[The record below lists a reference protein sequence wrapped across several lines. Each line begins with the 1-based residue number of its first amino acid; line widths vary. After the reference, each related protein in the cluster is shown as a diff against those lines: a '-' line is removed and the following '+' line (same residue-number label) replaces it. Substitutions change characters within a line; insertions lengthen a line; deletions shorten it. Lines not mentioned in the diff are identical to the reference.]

1 MGKMWKQLPNP
12 RQISNMVG
20 SISGQFQPMKVGGN
34 LLFVQFGQFLDHD
47 FAASVG
53 GN

>member
-1 MGKMWKQLPNP
+1 MWKQLPNP
-12 RQISNMVG
+12 RIISNMVG
-20 SISGQFQPMKVGGN
+20 SISGKFQPMKAGGN

-47 FAASVG
+47 FASSVP